1 MEVNISRRS
10 IAICKDF
17 LEHGVKIL
25 QTKEINSEDRTA
37 VTEALEDGIKL
48 FNDLDEDITLRVEHD
63 LMKKFELKDDIN
75 K

>member
-17 LEHGVKIL
+17 LEHGVKVL
-25 QTKEINSEDRTA
+25 QTKEVDYKAE

-48 FNDLDEDITLRVEHD
+48 FNDLNENITLQVEYE
-63 LMKKFELKDDIN
+63 LMKKYELKDDIN